1 MVDFVQLQ
9 QIMKEGL
16 EQDRGIRTIETTA
29 FTLEE
34 AVSEAATLL
43 NLSMRRLEY
52 EIIERGF
59 PGVLGK
65 GKKAWKIQAYKRI
78 SLKKDE
84 DISVETEEAITDTI
98 PLITDRD
105 GDVFVHLYPEGAFIK
120 VTPPIG
126 KGRKATEALAMEL
139 LKNRAVKDIDS
150 PLLSQTVKEAAGIY
164 VMVGAFENNPLNDA
178 YLAVEIS
185 DLGMKAFIKVT
196 APGPGGCDLPAE
208 TIISFLRNN
217 HIIHGI
223 KEDFVRDFADQPIYQ
238 ENVLVAESTKP
249 SDGRDAYIQYNFE
262 MNQTKVHLREGFNG
276 QVDFKDLHIIQNV
289 VEGQPLAKKIPPE
302 LGTAG
307 MSVTGKVLPA
317 VNGKDIALPLGK
329 NVQMGDDDFTIYA
342 TINGQVVETNNKI
355 NVEPVYTV
363 KGNVDIKTG
372 NIIFLGTVV
381 VNGNVDAGFSVKAA
395 GNIEIH
401 GTVEKAELDAEGDII
416 VHQGIT
422 GKGAGIVRAGRSL
435 WARFIENTR
444 VEAGNMVI
452 ASDGIINSQVDAY
465 RRIACQ
471 GKRAHIVGGRLRATD
486 EIVAETLGSPT
497 SGTETICE
505 VGFDPKCKEKL
516 EKLTE
521 NRDAL
526 VKQLDEIRLDLQT
539 LINIKK
545 QQKTLPEDKE
555 SFMKELMDKRN
566 EYMEDLR
573 KINDDIVSA
582 QEILSGIKVR
592 GRVSASSKVYPG
604 VKILI
609 RDIKEEV
616 RNEHKSVTFIL
627 ENDLIRVI
635 NYEESDE
642 IMSRGDDGY
651 SAD

>member
-9 QIMKEGL
+9 QIMKECL
-16 EQDRGIRTIETTA
+16 EQDRVIRTMDTSGS
-29 FTLEE
+29 TLEE
-34 AVSEAATLL
+34 AVSGAATLL
-43 NLSMRRLEY
+43 NLPIRRLEY

-59 PGVLGK
+59 PGVFGK
-65 GKKAWKIQAYKRI
+65 GKKVWKIRAYERVLLKEEE
-78 SLKKDE
+78 SLSVEEEE
-84 DISVETEEAITDTI
+84 DITDII
-98 PLITDRD
+98 PVITDRD
-105 GDVFVHLYPEGAFIK
+105 GDVFVHLYPEGAFVK
-120 VTPPIG
+120 VVPPIG
-126 KGRKATEALAMEL
+126 RGKKATEALAMEVL
-139 LKNRAVKDIDS
+139 TNRVVKNIDTA
-150 PLLSQTVKEAAGIY
+150 LLSQTVKEAKGGY
-164 VMVGAFENNPLNDA
+164 VMVGSFENNPLNDA
-178 YLAVEIS
+178 YLSVEIS
-185 DLGMKAFIKVT
+185 DMGMKAFIKVT

-217 HIIHGI
+217 HIVHGI
-223 KEDFVRDFADQPIYQ
+223 KEDFVRDFADRPIYQ
-238 ENVLVAESTKP
+238 ENTLVAEGTKP
-249 SDGRDAYIQYNFE
+249 SDGRNAYMQYNFE
-262 MNQTKVHLREGFNG
+262 MNQTKVRLREGFNG

-317 VNGKDIALPLGK
+317 VNGKDIVMPLGK
-329 NVQMGDDDFTIYA
+329 NVQVGDDDLTIYA
-342 TINGQVVETNNKI
+342 SINGQVVEINNKI
-355 NVEPVYTV
+355 NVEPIYTV

-372 NIIFLGTVV
+372 NVIFLGTVV

-416 VHQGIT
+416 VYQGIT
-422 GKGAGIVRAGRSL
+422 GKGAGIIRAGHSL
-435 WARFIENTR
+435 WARFIENTS
-444 VEAGNMVI
+444 VETGNMVI

-465 RRIACQ
+465 KRIVCQ
-471 GKRAHIVGGRLRATD
+471 GKRAHIVWGRLRATD
-486 EIVAETLGSPT
+486 EIVAESLGSPT

-505 VGFDPKCKEKL
+505 VGFDPKYKEKL

-521 NRDAL
+521 NKEGL
-526 VKQLDEIRLDLQT
+526 VKQLEEIRLDLQT
-539 LINIKK
+539 LISIKK
-545 QQKTLPEDKE
+545 QHKTLPEDKE
-555 SFMKELMDKRN
+555 RFMKELLDKRN
-566 EYMEDLR
+566 DYMEDLR
-573 KINDDIVSA
+573 KINEDIISA
-582 QEILSGIKVR
+582 QEILSGITIR

-604 VKILI
+604 VKIII

-642 IMSRGDDGY
+642 KMSRGGDGY

>member
-9 QIMKEGL
+9 QIMKECL
-16 EQDRGIRTIETTA
+16 EQDRVIQTMDTSGS
-29 FTLEE
+29 TLEE

-43 NLSMRRLEY
+43 NLPIRRLEY

-59 PGVLGK
+59 PGVFGK
-65 GKKAWKIQAYKRI
+65 GKKAWKIRAYERVFL
-78 SLKKDE
+78 SEEEDLRVEEEE
-84 DISVETEEAITDTI
+84 DITDMI
-98 PLITDRD
+98 PVITDRD

-120 VTPPIG
+120 VVPPIG
-126 KGRKATEALAMEL
+126 RGKKATEALAMEV
-139 LKNRAVKDIDS
+139 LKNRVVKNIDTA
-150 PLLSQTVKEAAGIY
+150 LLSQTVKEAAGVY
-164 VMVGAFENNPLNDA
+164 VMVGSFENNPLNDA
-178 YLAVEIS
+178 YLSVEIS
-185 DLGMKAFIKVT
+185 DMGMKAFIKVT

-217 HIIHGI
+217 HIVHGI
-223 KEDFVRDFADQPIYQ
+223 KEDFVRNFADRPIYQ
-238 ENVLVAESTKP
+238 ENILVAEGTKP
-249 SDGRDAYIQYNFE
+249 SDGRNAYMQYNFE

-276 QVDFKDLHIIQNV
+276 RVDFKDLHIIQNV

-307 MSVTGKVLPA
+307 MSITGKVLPA
-317 VNGKDIALPLGK
+317 VNGKDIAMPLGK
-329 NVQMGDDDFTIYA
+329 NVQVGDDDLTIYA
-342 TINGQVVETNNKI
+342 SINGQVVEINNKI
-355 NVEPVYTV
+355 NVEPIYTV

-372 NIIFLGTVV
+372 NVIFLGTVV
-381 VNGNVDAGFSVKAA
+381 VNGNVEAGFSVKAA

-416 VHQGIT
+416 VYQGIT
-422 GKGAGIVRAGRSL
+422 GKGTGIIRTGRSL
-435 WARFIENTR
+435 WARFIENTT

-465 RRIACQ
+465 KRIACQ

-505 VGFDPKCKEKL
+505 VGFDPKYKEKL

-521 NRDAL
+521 NKEVL
-526 VKQLDEIRLDLQT
+526 VKQLEEIRLDLQT
-539 LINIKK
+539 LISIKK
-545 QQKTLPEDKE
+545 QHKTLPEDKE
-555 SFMKELMDKRN
+555 RFMKELLDKRN

-573 KINDDIVSA
+573 KINEHIISA
-582 QEILSGIKVR
+582 QEILSGITIR

-604 VKILI
+604 VKVVI

-642 IMSRGDDGY
+642 KVSRGGDGH
-651 SAD
+651 STD